1 MQMYVAGNSFIHRM
15 DPRAKIT
22 VLATIL
28 VLIFLVSNPLWLLG
42 VSGVS
47 VAIFLISGLSYQQF
61 RPLIRMVMVL
71 AVIMLILQG
80 FSWPGERALFWL
92 FGRFDFTLEG
102 TLVGL
107 SVALRLFNLLFAAP
121 ALMVTTPPERL
132 ILGLNMLKIPY
143 KYCFVIAGTL
153 TFFPI
158 LQATSD
164 EINAAQKSRAF
175 DLLER
180 RGFVSKLQG
189 FFPQLLPL
197 ILLSLRKAYNLQIA
211 IESRALGRV
220 FRKGTRRTYLV
231 EMKMTG
237 MDYAV
242 VFLCLVACLVTIVF
256 RIMGYGTL

>member
-1 MQMYVAGNSFIHRM
+1 MQMYVAGDSLIHRL
-15 DPRAKIT
+15 DPRAKIAML
-22 VLATIL
+22 VTIL
-28 VLIFLVSNPLWLLG
+28 LLIFMVTNPLWLLG
-42 VSGVS
+42 ISGIS
-47 VAIFLISGLSYQQF
+47 IAIFLISGLSFQDF
-61 RPLIRMVMVL
+61 KPLMKMIAFL
-71 AVIMLILQG
+71 AVFMLVMQG
-80 FSWPGERALFWL
+80 FAWPGSTILFRL
-92 FGRFDFTLEG
+92 FGRFTFSLEG
-102 TLVGL
+102 VMVGL
-107 SVALRLFNLLFAAP
+107 SVSLRLFNLLFAAP

-153 TFFPI
+153 TFFPV

-175 DLLER
+175 DLLEK
-180 RGFVSKLQG
+180 RGFAAKLQG

-197 ILLSLRKAYNLQIA
+197 VLLSLRKAYNLQIA

-237 MDYAV
+237 TDYV
-242 VFLCLVACLVTIVF
+242 VVCLCFVACLGTIIF
-256 RIMGYGTL
+256 RVLGYGTI